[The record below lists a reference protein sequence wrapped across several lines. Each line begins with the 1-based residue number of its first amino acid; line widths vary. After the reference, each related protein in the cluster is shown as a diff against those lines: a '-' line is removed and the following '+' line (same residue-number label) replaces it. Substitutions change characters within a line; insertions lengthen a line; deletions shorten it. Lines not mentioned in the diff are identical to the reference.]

1 MVNFSPSLIWQF
13 SHLERENKVGQN
25 NVCLAS
31 TCGYY
36 ILKRHEI
43 TDVIPQFFPAG
54 KKCGRNYP
62 SKFKMLAQ
70 LTFTEIE
77 KRK

>member
-1 MVNFSPSLIWQF
+1 MFFWPL
-13 SHLERENKVGQN
+13 
-25 NVCLAS
+25 LADII
-31 TCGYY
+31 

-43 TDVIPQFFPAG
+43 TDVISQFFPAG
-54 KKCGRNYP
+54 KKCGRNYPSVLQNHP

-77 KRK
+77 KGK